1 VSRPWPSIWDEVVN
15 LVRLS
20 PTRQD
25 AVKRVSAF
33 RGEPTTWD
41 AIARASRRLQE
52 AGLEDVPVESHLAM
66 DYVATLAREGLDEI
80 NKEIERGQAE
90 MSKPRTVVTLPDP
103 SDRGYWADTSK
114 WRLTPK
120 KHLPV
125 DRGPKHGI
133 WGDTQIAAGDDLDY
147 IRHIALYFAD
157 KRPDVVIQLGDWAD
171 MVSLSSYDSKAKKA
185 VDERSV
191 KYDFEIA
198 NEDWQMVDAI
208 WAREGYNPRKV
219 YVLGNHENR
228 INRFVDDNPEFA
240 GDVNVDRF
248 VAKKLGW
255 EVYPFLEVVTI
266 DGVAYSH
273 YFPRGPS
280 GRVTQ
285 TKNGAP
291 NAITMV
297 KREMRSCTA
306 GHMQGLDTA
315 IYQTSERTMRGVILG
330 SSYPKHEG
338 YLSAQGNKHWRGVL
352 LKHSVRDGD
361 YDLCEVPLDYLEAKY
376 G

>member
-1 VSRPWPSIWDEVVN
+1 MTRPWHEIWDRVVDE
-15 LVRLS
+15 VRLAQS
-20 PTRQD
+20 RLD
-25 AVKRVSAF
+25 AVHRVSAL

-41 AIARASRRLQE
+41 AIARASRRMQE
-52 AGLEDVPVESHLAM
+52 AGIQDAPIESHLGM
-66 DYVATLAREGLDEI
+66 EYV
-80 NKEIERGQAE
+80 ERDQYEAA
-90 MSKPRTVVTLPDP
+90 SRFPKPKNL
-103 SDRGYWADTSK
+103 S
-114 WRLTPK
+114 
-120 KHLPV
+120 HPV
-125 DRGPKHGI
+125 DTEHMAKTGNIRFSPPRGPKHGI
-133 WGDTQIAAGDDLDY
+133 WGDTQICAGDDLDY

-185 VDERSV
+185 VDQRSV
-191 KYDFEIA
+191 RLDFEAA
-198 NEDWQMVDAI
+198 NEAWHTVDAI
-208 WAREGYNPRKV
+208 WKKEGYAPRKV
-219 YVLGNHENR
+219 YLLGNHENR
-228 INRFVDDNPEFA
+228 IDRFISDNPEFA
-240 GDVNVDRF
+240 GDVNTDRF
-248 VAKKLGW
+248 VAKSLGW
-255 EVYPFLEVVTI
+255 EVYPFLDVATI

-315 IYQTSERTMRGVILG
+315 IYQTSEKTLRGVILG
-330 SSYPKHEG
+330 SSYPKDEH
-338 YLSAQGNKHWRGVL
+338 YLSQQGNRHWRGVL
-352 LKHSVRDGD
+352 MKHSVRDGNF
-361 YDLCEVPLDYLEAKY
+361 DLVECPLDYLSAKY

>member
-1 VSRPWPSIWDEVVN
+1 MNRPWPEIWDEVVN

-25 AVKRVSAF
+25 AVKRVGEF

-41 AIARASRRLQE
+41 AIARAGRRM
-52 AGLEDVPVESHLAM
+52 VEMTGDDSNAIEPNLGM
-66 DYVATLAREGLDEI
+66 DYVFPTTLHNGGYGKGPLI
-80 NKEIERGQAE
+80 PNSIGKVVPYT
-90 MSKPRTVVTLPDP
+90 SKPP
-103 SDRGYWADTSK
+103 AA
-114 WRLTPK
+114 
-120 KHLPV
+120 
-125 DRGPKHGI
+125 RGPKHGI
-133 WGDTQIAAGDDLDY
+133 WGDTQICAGDDLRY
-147 IRHIALYFAD
+147 IEHIARYFAD
-157 KRPDVVIQLGDWAD
+157 KRPDVVVQLGDWAD

-185 VDERSV
+185 VDRRSV
-191 KYDFEIA
+191 RLDFEAA
-198 NEDWQMVDAI
+198 NEAWHRVEAI
-208 WAREGYNPRKV
+208 WKTEGYNPRKV

-228 INRFVDDNPEFA
+228 IDRFVADNPEFA
-240 GDVNVDRF
+240 GDVSVDRF
-248 VAKKLGW
+248 VAKDLGW
-255 EVYPFLEVVTI
+255 EVYPFLDVVVI

-315 IYQTSERTMRGVILG
+315 IYQTSERTLRGVILG
-330 SSYPKHEG
+330 SSYPKSEN
-338 YLSAQGNKHWRGVL
+338 YLSQQGNRHWRGVL
-352 LKHSVRDGD
+352 LKHSVRDGN
-361 YDLCEVPLDYLEAKY
+361 YDLVEIPLDYLEAKY